1 MFVPNPTVIRCRPSP
16 IVPPAKARYPVIMR
30 PIVPVLLLALSLAA
44 CGGEKAQKPR
54 AIPLVEVQPIARA
67 AFTDNLE
74 AVGTALA
81 NEQVVLSA
89 PVTERIEALNFADGG
104 YVAKGQVIAR
114 LAVGQEQAELASAE
128 ATALQATQQ
137 LQRIQALK
145 SRGFATGATLEQQ
158 VALANAARAD
168 AQLARASIGDR
179 VIRAP
184 FSGWVSLRTVSPG
197 AIVTAGTAIATV
209 SDISRIKLDFTIP
222 ETRLAMIREGM
233 TIKAVSAAWPDRPFT
248 GTIATIDPVI
258 DPATRAVR
266 VRAILPNPDK
276 ALKPGML
283 LTVSVLARQRQS
295 LSVPELALV
304 GDGDERFVF
313 VIEDRTAKR
322 VKVETGIRQDGRVEI
337 LGGVKAG
344 QKVVTEG
351 VVKLTD
357 GVKVRLAGDKPDQR
371 AKDGSGK
378 AAG

>member
-1 MFVPNPTVIRCRPSP
+1 
-16 IVPPAKARYPVIMR
+16 MR
-30 PIVPVLLLALSLAA
+30 PFLPIFISALCVAGCS
-44 CGGEKAQKPR
+44 GEKKEKPR
-54 AIPLVEVQPIARA
+54 VVPLVEAQPIAA
-67 AFTDNLE
+67 ADFTDNIE

-89 PVTERIEALNFADGG
+89 AVTERIEALNFSDGG
-104 YVAKGQVIAR
+104 YVTKGQVIAR
-114 LAVGQEQAELASAE
+114 LAIGRQQAELAAAE
-128 ATALQATQQ
+128 ANALQAGQQ
-137 LQRIQALK
+137 LARVQALK
-145 SRGFATGATLEQQ
+145 GRGFATGATLEQQ
-158 VALANAARAD
+158 VALANATRAD

-197 AIVTAGTAIATV
+197 AIVSAGTPIATV
-209 SDISRIKLDFTIP
+209 SDLSRIKLDFTIP

-233 TIKAVSAAWPDRPFT
+233 PIKAVSAAWSDRPFN

-266 VRAILPNPDK
+266 VRAILPNPDR

-295 LSVPELALV
+295 LGVPELSIV
-304 GDGDERFVF
+304 GDGDDRYVF

-322 VKVETGIRQDGRVEI
+322 VKVQTGIRQDGRVEI

-344 QKVVTEG
+344 QNVVTEG

-357 GVKVRLAGDKPDQR
+357 GVTVRLPGDKPKDGAGKDGA
-371 AKDGSGK
+371 AKD
-378 AAG
+378 AR

>member
-1 MFVPNPTVIRCRPSP
+1 MRP
-16 IVPPAKARYPVIMR
+16 YLPVI
-30 PIVPVLLLALSLAA
+30 LTAFCLAGCS
-44 CGGEKAQKPR
+44 GEKQQKPR
-54 AIPLVEVQPIARA
+54 AVPLVEIQPIAA
-67 AFTDNLE
+67 TAFTDNLE

-104 YVAKGQVIAR
+104 FVAKGQVIAR
-114 LAVGQEQAELASAE
+114 LAVGQERAELAAAE
-128 ATALQATQQ
+128 ATALQAGQQ

-145 SRGFATGATLEQQ
+145 DRGFATGATLEQQ
-158 VALANAARAD
+158 VALSNAARAN

-184 FSGWVSLRTVSPG
+184 FGGWVSLRTVSPG

-222 ETRLAMIREGM
+222 ETRLAMIRDGM
-233 TIKAVSAAWPDRPFT
+233 PIKAVSAAWPDRPFN

-258 DPATRAVR
+258 DPATRAVK

-283 LTVSVLARQRQS
+283 LTVSVMARQRQS
-295 LSVPELALV
+295 LSVPELSVV

-313 VIEDRTAKR
+313 IVEDRTAKR
-322 VKVETGIRQDGRVEI
+322 AKVSTGIRQDGRVEI

-357 GVKVRLAGDKPDQR
+357 GVTVRLAGDKV
-371 AKDGSGK
+371 KDGEGKDGKGK
-378 AAG
+378 AAR

>member
-1 MFVPNPTVIRCRPSP
+1 MRP
-16 IVPPAKARYPVIMR
+16 YLPVI
-30 PIVPVLLLALSLAA
+30 LTALCLAGCS
-44 CGGEKAQKPR
+44 GEKQQKPR
-54 AIPLVEVQPIARA
+54 AVPLVEIQPIAA
-67 AFTDNLE
+67 TSFTDDLE

-104 YVAKGQVIAR
+104 FVAKGQVIAR

-128 ATALQATQQ
+128 ATALQAGQQ

-145 SRGFATGATLEQQ
+145 DRGFATGATLEQQ
-158 VALANAARAD
+158 VALSNAARAN

-184 FSGWVSLRTVSPG
+184 FGGWVSLRTVSPG

-222 ETRLAMIREGM
+222 ETRLAMIRTGM
-233 TIKAVSAAWPDRPFT
+233 PIKAVSAAWPDRPFN

-258 DPATRAVR
+258 DPATRAVK

-283 LTVSVLARQRQS
+283 LTVSVMARQRQS
-295 LSVPELALV
+295 LSVPELSVV

-313 VIEDRTAKR
+313 IVEDRTAKR
-322 VKVETGIRQDGRVEI
+322 TKVSTGIRQDGRVEI
-337 LGGVKAG
+337 LGGVKPG

-357 GVKVRLAGDKPDQR
+357 GVTVRLAGDKNDAKP
-371 AKDGSGK
+371 KDGSGK
-378 AAG
+378 GAR

>member
-1 MFVPNPTVIRCRPSP
+1 MRPFL
-16 IVPPAKARYPVIMR
+16 PVI
-30 PIVPVLLLALSLAA
+30 ITALCLAGCS
-44 CGGEKAQKPR
+44 GEKKEKPR
-54 AIPLVEVQPIARA
+54 AVPLVEAQPLAAA
-67 AFTDNLE
+67 AFTDNVE

-89 PVTERIEALNFADGG
+89 PVTERIERLNFADGG

-114 LAVGQEQAELASAE
+114 LAIGQEQAELAAAE
-128 ATALQATQQ
+128 ATALQAGQQ
-137 LQRIQALK
+137 LERVQSLK
-145 SRGFATGATLEQQ
+145 NRGFATGVMLEQQ
-158 VALANAARAD
+158 TALANSARAN

-184 FSGWVSLRTVSPG
+184 FAGWVSLRTVSPG
-197 AIVTAGTAIATV
+197 AIVTAGTPIATV
-209 SDISRIKLDFTIP
+209 SDISRIKLDFSVP
-222 ETRLAMIREGM
+222 ETRLSMIREGM
-233 TIKAVSAAWPDRPFT
+233 PIKAVAAAWPDRPFN

-258 DPATRAVR
+258 DPVTRAVR

-295 LSVPELALV
+295 LSVPELAVV

-313 VIEDRTAKR
+313 LLEDRTAKR
-322 VKVETGIRQDGRVEI
+322 VKVDTGIRQGGRVEI
-337 LGGVKAG
+337 LGGVQAG
-344 QKVVTEG
+344 QMVVTEG

-357 GVKVRLAGDKPDQR
+357 GVTVRLPGDKP
-371 AKDGSGK
+371 KDGKGEGKSKSGK